1 MTWTV
6 FFAVLLAAL
15 LHATWNS
22 LVKGSQDKYVGMLL
36 IALGHV
42 PPGVIFVFFA
52 PLPGMDVLPW
62 LAASLALHLGYQ
74 LFLAASYRVGDLTT
88 VYPIARGSAPLFV
101 TMVSLTVLD
110 VNLSWAQVGSVG
122 LLILGLLLLSY
133 DRLGA
138 NKRQWTVVTL
148 ALVTGGFI
156 ASYSLV
162 DGLGARK
169 MGYALAYWG
178 WVAIGNGV
186 LMTLWMLLFQPSSM
200 AKVRLNPQNLTT
212 LFLGGGASYLAYG
225 IVTWAFT
232 QAPIAVI
239 TALRETS
246 VIFALLIGLMFLGE
260 RSTPLK
266 IAACLM
272 TVFGVVL
279 LRITSG

>member
-62 LAASLALHLGYQ
+62 LGASLALHLGYQ
-74 LFLAASYRVGDLTT
+74 IFLAASYRVGDLTT

-101 TMVSLTVLD
+101 TMVSLTFLD
-110 VNLSWAQVGSVG
+110 VDLSWAQVGSVG

-133 DRLGA
+133 DRLGT
-138 NKRQWTVVTL
+138 NKRQWTVVIL

-156 ASYSLV
+156 ASYSIV

-178 WVAIGNGV
+178 WVAIGNGA

-200 AKVRLNPQNLTT
+200 AKVRLTSQNLTT
-212 LFLGGGASYLAYG
+212 LLLGGGASYLAYG

-246 VIFALLIGLMFLGE
+246 VIFALLIGLIFLRE
-260 RSTPLK
+260 RSTPMK
-266 IAACLM
+266 IVACSM
-272 TVFGVVL
+272 TVVGVIC